1 MEPKEK
7 LLQDVKKFLEVYKV
21 LSADGK
27 AQFEAQMAGSI
38 KDQDDKTKKLY
49 GALLQAAKDGQDIDG
64 AVQAMEKASGVSL
77 GPN

>member
-1 MEPKEK
+1 MDAKAK
-7 LLQDVKKFLEVYKV
+7 LLQDVQKFLEVYKV

-38 KDQDDKTKKLY
+38 KDQDEPTKKLY

-64 AVQAMEKASGVSL
+64 ALQEMEKVSGSSL
-77 GPN
+77 ELN